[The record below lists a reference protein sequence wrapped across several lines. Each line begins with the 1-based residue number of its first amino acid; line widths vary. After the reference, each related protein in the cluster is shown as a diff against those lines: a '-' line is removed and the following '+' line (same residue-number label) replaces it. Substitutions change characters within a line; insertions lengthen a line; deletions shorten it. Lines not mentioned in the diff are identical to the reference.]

1 MNKKTSYVR
10 NGDEFVPYYI
20 YKCKCC
26 GSDIFESDPFE
37 VFENNIYCGDCAFK
51 IGIIKDDAY
60 IKKYLYFLFTD
71 KLRVFSKDGK
81 IYITSGKFPWE
92 RKSSDRNTKE
102 YSEWRESVYKR
113 DKYTCQICKKVGG
126 NLNAHHIKEYAKFPE
141 LRFEID
147 NGITLCEECHRKIH
161 KKGGISCVGIL

>member
-1 MNKKTSYVR
+1 MIE
-10 NGDEFVPYYI
+10 NGYELVPFYI
-20 YKCKCC
+20 YKCEVC
-26 GSDIFESDPFE
+26 GSEIPESDSHE
-37 VFENNIYCGDCAFK
+37 IIDGKTYCGDCAFK
-51 IGIIKDDAY
+51 LGIIKDDVY
-60 IKKYLYFLFTD
+60 IKKYLHFVFAD
-71 KLRVFSKDGK
+71 KLRVFYKDGK
-81 IYITSGKFPWE
+81 IHITSGKFPWE